1 MRKSTKNIFAKAVV
15 VLILVIIGSG
25 VWQYYIEWR
34 EDSFDNEILSA
45 SAKYNVEPA
54 LIKAVIWR
62 ESKFNPNAIGKK
74 GEIGLM
80 QIMPTTARD
89 WAEAQKLGMFAFSD
103 LFNPEKN
110 VVCGAWYLKKLLSRY
125 QNTDNPIPYALAD
138 YNAGRGNVLKWMQ
151 GTATTNSQQF
161 IEQIKFSS
169 TKHYVLSVVERCNH
183 YRAKWQP
190 PKNQSLAK
198 D

>member
-1 MRKSTKNIFAKAVV
+1 MKKKTKKIFSKAVI
-15 VLILVIIGSG
+15 VLILLIISIG

-45 SAKYNVEPA
+45 SAKHNVEPA
-54 LIKAVIWR
+54 LVKAVIWR

-89 WAEAQKLGMFAFSD
+89 WAEAQKLGLFAFSD

-110 VVCGAWYLKKLLSRY
+110 VVCGTWYLRKLLSRY
-125 QNTDNPIPYALAD
+125 QNTDDPIPYALAD
-138 YNAGRGNVLKWMQ
+138 YNAGRGNVLKWIQ
-151 GTATTNSQQF
+151 GPATTNSLQF
-161 IEQIKFSS
+161 IEQIKFPS
-169 TKHYVLSVVERCNH
+169 TKNYVLSIVERCNH

-190 PKNQSLAK
+190 SKNPDLAK

>member
-1 MRKSTKNIFAKAVV
+1 MIKNTKSVFAKAAF
-15 VLILVIIGSG
+15 VIILMIIAVGI
-25 VWQYYIEWR
+25 WQFYVEWK

-54 LIKAVIWR
+54 IVKAVIWR

-80 QIMPTTARD
+80 QIMPTTARE
-89 WAEAQKLGMFAFSD
+89 WAGAQKLGMFAFTD

-110 VVCGAWYLKKLLSRY
+110 VECGTWYLKKLLLRY

-151 GTATTNSQQF
+151 GTATTNNQQF
-161 IEQIKFSS
+161 IEQIKFPS
-169 TKHYVLSVVERCNH
+169 TKKYVMSIDRKSVV
-183 YRAKWQP
+183 
-190 PKNQSLAK
+190 
-198 D
+198 

>member
-151 GTATTNSQQF
+151 G
-161 IEQIKFSS
+161 
-169 TKHYVLSVVERCNH
+169 
-183 YRAKWQP
+183 
-190 PKNQSLAK
+190 
-198 D
+198 